1 MEPSHRSATM
11 TQLVLQHYARPAAR
25 RHLWVGLAMA
35 VVAIAFG
42 AEQAIAWFTAHP
54 MAARGLEASLLAGAA
69 TGLGAIPVLL
79 MRRPSARM
87 MAPLLGL
94 AGGMML
100 AASLFSLLVPAVQTV
115 AASEAPWWLGLA
127 TAGALL
133 AGVAAKQGLDR
144 RLPHEHVETVERSGM
159 HPNVALVV
167 AAIAIHNVPEGLAVG
182 VAAAAGA
189 DHGMSL
195 GIALQNIPEGWI
207 VASAML
213 ALGTTPLRAAGIAL
227 ATGLVEP
234 VGGLFG
240 VIASTLGGAAV
251 PLALAAAAGAMLWVV
266 SHEMI
271 PASHQAGRIGA
282 GTAGLAVGFPVM
294 TSLASAV

>member
-1 MEPSHRSATM
+1 M
-11 TQLVLQHYARPAAR
+11 TQLVIQHYARPTTR
-25 RHLWVGLAMA
+25 RHLWIGMAMA

-42 AEQAIAWFTAHP
+42 IEQAAQWLAAHP
-54 MAARGLEASLLAGAA
+54 MAAKGLEASLLAGAA
-69 TGLGAIPVLL
+69 TGLGAIPVLML
-79 MRRPSARM
+79 RRPSERL
-87 MAPLLGL
+87 MAPMLGL

-115 AASEAPWWLGLA
+115 MASDAVWSLGIA

-133 AGVAAKQGLDR
+133 AGVAAMQMLDR
-144 RLPHEHVETVERSGM
+144 RLPHEHVEEVESSGM
-159 HPNVALVV
+159 QPNVALVV

-182 VAAAAGA
+182 IAAAAGA

-207 VASAML
+207 VASAMV
-213 ALGTTPLRAAGIAL
+213 ALGAAPLRAALIAL
-227 ATGLVEP
+227 GTGLVEP

-240 VIASTLGGAAV
+240 VIASTMAGAAL
-251 PLALAAAAGAMLWVV
+251 PMALAAAAGAMLWVV

-271 PASHQAGRIGA
+271 PASHQPGRVGA
-282 GTAGLAVGFPVM
+282 GTAGLAAGFAVM
-294 TSLASAV
+294 TVLAAAF

>member
-1 MEPSHRSATM
+1 M
-11 TQLVLQHYARPAAR
+11 TQLVIQHYARPTAR
-25 RHLWVGLAMA
+25 RHLWIGMAMA
-35 VVAIAFG
+35 VIAVAFG
-42 AEQAIAWFTAHP
+42 IEQAIHWLAAHP
-54 MAARGLEASLLAGAA
+54 MAAKGLEASLLAGAA
-69 TGLGAIPVLL
+69 TGLGAIPVLML
-79 MRRPSARM
+79 RRPSERL
-87 MAPLLGL
+87 MAPMLGL

-115 AASEAPWWLGLA
+115 MASDAVWSLGMA

-133 AGVAAKQGLDR
+133 AGVAAMQMLDR
-144 RLPHEHVETVERSGM
+144 SLPHEHVEEVESSGM
-159 HPNVALVV
+159 QPNVALVV

-207 VASAML
+207 VASAMV
-213 ALGTTPLRAAGIAL
+213 ALGAAPLRAALIAL
-227 ATGLVEP
+227 GTGLVEP

-240 VIASTLGGAAV
+240 VIASTVAGAAL
-251 PLALAAAAGAMLWVV
+251 PMALAAAAGAMLWVV

-271 PASHQAGRIGA
+271 PASHKPGRVGA
-282 GTAGLAVGFPVM
+282 GTAGLAAGFAVM
-294 TSLASAV
+294 TVLAAAF

>member
-1 MEPSHRSATM
+1 M
-11 TQLVLQHYARPAAR
+11 TQLVIQHYARPTAR
-25 RHLWVGLAMA
+25 RHLWIGMAMA

-42 AEQAIAWFTAHP
+42 IEQAVHWLAAHP
-54 MAARGLEASLLAGAA
+54 MAAKGLEASLLAGAA
-69 TGLGAIPVLL
+69 TGLGAIPVLML
-79 MRRPSARM
+79 RRPSERL
-87 MAPLLGL
+87 MAPMLGL

-115 AASEAPWWLGLA
+115 MASAAVWSLGIA

-133 AGVAAKQGLDR
+133 AGVAAMQMLDR
-144 RLPHEHVETVERSGM
+144 RLPHEHVEEVESSGM
-159 HPNVALVV
+159 QPNVALVV

-207 VASAML
+207 VASAMV
-213 ALGTTPLRAAGIAL
+213 ALGAAPLRAALIAL
-227 ATGLVEP
+227 GTGLVEP

-240 VIASTLGGAAV
+240 VIASTVAGAAL
-251 PLALAAAAGAMLWVV
+251 PMALAAAAGAMLWVV

-271 PASHQAGRIGA
+271 PASHQPGRVGA
-282 GTAGLAVGFPVM
+282 GTAGLAGGFAVM
-294 TSLASAV
+294 TVLAAAF

>member
-1 MEPSHRSATM
+1 
-11 TQLVLQHYARPAAR
+11 
-25 RHLWVGLAMA
+25 
-35 VVAIAFG
+35 
-42 AEQAIAWFTAHP
+42 
-54 MAARGLEASLLAGAA
+54 
-69 TGLGAIPVLL
+69 
-79 MRRPSARM
+79 
-87 MAPLLGL
+87 MAPMLGL

-115 AASEAPWWLGLA
+115 AASDMPWALGIA
-127 TAGALL
+127 TAAALL
-133 AGVAAKQGLDR
+133 AGVGAMQTLDR
-144 RLPHEHVETVERSGM
+144 RLPHEHVEAVESSGM
-159 HPNVALVV
+159 QPNVALVV

-195 GIALQNIPEGWI
+195 GIAIQNVPEGWI

-213 ALGTTPLRAAGIAL
+213 ALGAAPLRAALIAL
-227 ATGLVEP
+227 GTGLVEP

-240 VIASTLGGAAV
+240 VIASTVAGAAL

-271 PASHQAGRIGA
+271 PASHKPGRIGA
-282 GTAGLAVGFPVM
+282 GTAGLAAGFAVM
-294 TSLASAV
+294 TTLASVF

>member
-1 MEPSHRSATM
+1 
-11 TQLVLQHYARPAAR
+11 
-25 RHLWVGLAMA
+25 
-35 VVAIAFG
+35 
-42 AEQAIAWFTAHP
+42 
-54 MAARGLEASLLAGAA
+54 MAAQGLQASLLAGAA

-79 MRRPSARM
+79 LRRPSERL
-87 MAPLLGL
+87 MAPMLGL

-115 AASEAPWWLGLA
+115 MASSAAWSLGLV
-127 TAGALL
+127 TAAALL
-133 AGVAAKQGLDR
+133 AGVAAMQMLDR
-144 RLPHEHVETVERSGM
+144 RFPHEHVEEVESSGM
-159 HPNVALVV
+159 RPNVALVV

-207 VASAML
+207 VASAMV
-213 ALGTTPLRAAGIAL
+213 ALGASPWRAALIAL
-227 ATGLVEP
+227 GTGLVEP

-240 VIASTLGGAAV
+240 VIASTLAGAAL
-251 PLALAAAAGAMLWVV
+251 PMALAVAAGAMLWVV

-271 PASHQAGRIGA
+271 PASHRPGRVGA
-282 GTAGLAVGFPVM
+282 GTAGLATGFAVM
-294 TSLASAV
+294 TVLAAAF

>member
-1 MEPSHRSATM
+1 M
-11 TQLVLQHYARPAAR
+11 TQLVIQHYARPTAR
-25 RHLWVGLAMA
+25 RHLWVGMAMA

-42 AEQAIAWFTAHP
+42 IEQAVHWLAAHP
-54 MAARGLEASLLAGAA
+54 MAAKGLEASLLAGAA
-69 TGLGAIPVLL
+69 TGLGAIPVLML
-79 MRRPSARM
+79 RRPSERL
-87 MAPLLGL
+87 MAPMLGL

-115 AASEAPWWLGLA
+115 MASDAVWSLGMA

-133 AGVAAKQGLDR
+133 AGIAAMQMLDR
-144 RLPHEHVETVERSGM
+144 RLPHEHVEEIESSGM
-159 HPNVALVV
+159 QPNVALVV

-207 VASAML
+207 VASAMV
-213 ALGTTPLRAAGIAL
+213 ALGAAPLRATLIAL
-227 ATGLVEP
+227 GTGLVEP

-240 VIASTLGGAAV
+240 VIASTVAGAAL
-251 PLALAAAAGAMLWVV
+251 PMALAAAAGAMLWVV

-271 PASHQAGRIGA
+271 PASHKPGRVGA
-282 GTAGLAVGFPVM
+282 GTAGLATGFAVM
-294 TSLASAV
+294 TVLAAAF

>member
-1 MEPSHRSATM
+1 M
-11 TQLVLQHYARPAAR
+11 TQLVIQHYARPTTR
-25 RHLWVGLAMA
+25 RHLWIGMAMA
-35 VVAIAFG
+35 VIAVAFG
-42 AEQAIAWFTAHP
+42 IEQAADWLVAHP
-54 MAARGLEASLLAGAA
+54 MAAKGLEASLLAGAA
-69 TGLGAIPVLL
+69 TGLGAIPVLML
-79 MRRPSARM
+79 RRPSERL
-87 MAPLLGL
+87 MAPMLGL

-115 AASEAPWWLGLA
+115 MASDAVWSLGMA

-133 AGVAAKQGLDR
+133 AGVAAMQMLDR
-144 RLPHEHVETVERSGM
+144 RLPHEHVEEVESSGM
-159 HPNVALVV
+159 QPNVALVV

-207 VASAML
+207 VASAMV
-213 ALGTTPLRAAGIAL
+213 ALGAAPVRAALIAL
-227 ATGLVEP
+227 GTGLVEP

-240 VIASTLGGAAV
+240 VIASTVAGAAL
-251 PLALAAAAGAMLWVV
+251 PMALAAAAGAMLWVV

-271 PASHQAGRIGA
+271 PASHKPGRVGA
-282 GTAGLAVGFPVM
+282 GTAGLAAGFAVM
-294 TSLASAV
+294 TVLAAAF